1 MGRSRDRFSALG
13 WFVRR
18 PHLGLLGLWAIA
30 AALRF
35 WGLGRFNTLVFDEVY
50 FVQYA
55 ADYLRRVPFFDGHPP
70 LSKYLIAL
78 GIAIGQQLPWGQ
90 GVTNDQTGLDLSPWS
105 YRWLNAL
112 VGSLLPLVL
121 AWVGRLVTGRW
132 AVGLAAGALL
142 ALDGLFLVESRYG
155 LNNVYLVGFGLLGQ
169 GCWLRALQSYGDRP
183 FEAHEYLGGRWRDR
197 GIWWLGAGLCFGATL
212 SVKWNGLGFLVGPW
226 LLWLGAMAIHL
237 WRGDEPDEFPT
248 ESTVEPPTEPIATET
263 PLHWLHRVSPVPM
276 AIALAAVPLV
286 TYGLLWIPHL
296 FWATDLNLLEINQQI
311 LTYHRNVGDGR
322 DVHPYC
328 SRWYTWPLLLRPIA
342 YFYARTVSPEAPI
355 NYADPTPKLPP
366 GVAATIYDVHA
377 LGNPLLWW
385 AAAIAVVVTLGFL
398 GMRASSARG
407 RRDSGAIAIAA
418 YWLVNYGANWL
429 PWARI
434 SRCTFLYHYMGAL
447 CFAVLALAW
456 WMVRPARSSHPRD
469 RRRLRLHH
477 TLAWGL
483 GTAIAIAFLFW
494 LPIYL
499 GLPLDSADWT
509 ARIWRWK
516 PYLDWL

>member
-1 MGRSRDRFSALG
+1 MRRSRDRFPLQRP
-13 WFVRR
+13 FRR
-18 PHLGLLGLWAIA
+18 PYLWLLGLWAIA

-55 ADYLRRVPFFDGHPP
+55 ADYLRRMPFFDGHPP

-78 GIAIGQQLPWGQ
+78 GIAIGQHLPWGQ
-90 GVTNDQTGLDLSPWS
+90 GVTNGQTGLDLSPWS

-169 GCWLRALQSYGDRP
+169 GCWLRALQSYGDRDAG
-183 FEAHEYLGGRWRDR
+183 EAGDRKTSGAGWRDR
-197 GIWWLGAGLCFGATL
+197 GIWWLGAGICFGATL

-226 LLWLGAMAIHL
+226 LLWSGAMAVHL
-237 WRGDEPDEFPT
+237 WRGDDRP
-248 ESTVEPPTEPIATET
+248 ESPADRTAPIT
-263 PLHWLHRVSPVPM
+263 PLRWLPRVSPVPM
-276 AIALAAVPLV
+276 AIALAALPLI

-296 FWATDLNLLEINQQI
+296 HWATDLNLWEINKQI

-322 DVHPYC
+322 EVHPYC

-355 NYADPTPKLPP
+355 NYADLTPKLPP
-366 GVAATIYDVHA
+366 GVAPTIYDVHA

-385 AAAIAVVVTLGFL
+385 AAAIAVLVTLGLL
-398 GMRASSARG
+398 GIRSSSSRG

-418 YWLVNYGANWL
+418 FWLINYGANWL

-447 CFAVLALAW
+447 CFAILALAW
-456 WMVRPARSSHPRD
+456 LLVGPHPATD
-469 RRRLRLHH
+469 RRPRPYRRLHH
-477 TLAWGL
+477 TLAWGV

-499 GLPLDSADWT
+499 GLPLDSAGWT

-516 PYLDWL
+516 PFLDWL